1 MAVLLLSHH
10 SLRRHSP
17 DFWRPI
23 VPKQN
28 CHPDRSAAKWRDLL
42 FLPPLSA
49 AEWKRPL
56 PFVIPTEAQRSGGIC
71 SSADLSWRCFSTGV
85 PGFPATHHWT
95 GPRVRLS
102 LKERRMKCA
111 NAAKLHRKSGVA
123 QWRDL
128 LFLVNAPSTR
138 SLQHL
143 VEEMHRAQELDLE
156 TRLLNLVVQLL
167 PLRTNLDLRLFAVP
181 LHHSLVGD

>member
-1 MAVLLLSHH
+1 
-10 SLRRHSP
+10 
-17 DFWRPI
+17 
-23 VPKQN
+23 
-28 CHPDRSAAKWRDLL
+28 
-42 FLPPLSA
+42 
-49 AEWKRPL
+49 
-56 PFVIPTEAQRSGGIC
+56 
-71 SSADLSWRCFSTGV
+71 
-85 PGFPATHHWT
+85 
-95 GPRVRLS
+95 
-102 LKERRMKCA
+102 MKCA

-138 SLQHL
+138 SLQHV

-181 LHHSLVGD
+181 LHYSLVGD